1 MYTFFNQLLPFLIG
15 VIRIYGVSI
24 LLVFL
29 ALKLVNYLRR
39 RNLLSDQFDPIMLG
53 PLASI
58 YGLVTAFL
66 LSNAFIHVLELNS
79 TATAEAVTLNRLGA
93 IVSVLP
99 AEQRLEARRLI
110 YNYADSIAESES
122 RTMRS
127 GQRSPQTT
135 LALDELQLFFSSKNA
150 NLPSGVDASPAGT
163 LYQQSSAEILY
174 NIIDAREKRLSQ
186 AKPSFQSI
194 LWLSV
199 IVLYFAIAVLLFST
213 SRGGWRHR
221 INGGSLLIALPLP
234 ALFLDLFSNPF
245 TSGLIQT
252 QSIFRALFERNI

>member
-1 MYTFFNQLLPFLIG
+1 M
-15 VIRIYGVSI
+15 VSPCC
-24 LLVFL
+24 LVLL
-29 ALKLVNYLRR
+29 ALKLVAYLRR
-39 RNLLSDQFDPIMLG
+39 RKLLSDQFDPIMLG

-66 LSNAFIHVLELNS
+66 LSNAFVHVLELNS

-99 AEQRLEARRLI
+99 AEQRVEARRLV

-127 GQRSPQTT
+127 GQRSPKTT
-135 LALDELQLFFSSKNA
+135 LALDELQLFFSSNDA
-150 NLPSGVDASPAGT
+150 NLLKGADATPAGT

-186 AKPSFQSI
+186 AKPNFQSI
-194 LWLSV
+194 LWLAV
-199 IVLYFAIAVLLFST
+199 IVLYFAIAVLLFAT

-234 ALFLDLFSNPF
+234 ALFLDLFSHPF

>member
-1 MYTFFNQLLPFLIG
+1 MLLFINQLFPFLVG
-15 VIRIYGVSI
+15 VIRIYGIALV
-24 LLVFL
+24 LVFL
-29 ALKLVNYLRR
+29 ALKLVSFLRR
-39 RNLLSDQFDPIMLG
+39 RKLLSDQFDPIMLG

-58 YGLVTAFL
+58 FGLVTAFL

-99 AEQRLEARRLI
+99 EEQRVEARRLV
-110 YNYADSIAESES
+110 YDYADSIAESES
-122 RTMRS
+122 KTMRS
-127 GQRSPQTT
+127 GQRSPETS

-150 NLPSGVDASPAGT
+150 NLPKGIEESPAAT
-163 LYQQSSAEILY
+163 LYQQKSAEILY

-186 AKPSFQSI
+186 AKPNFQSI
-194 LWLSV
+194 LWLAV

-213 SRGGWRHR
+213 ARGGWRHR
-221 INGGSLLIALPLP
+221 INGGALLLALPLP

-252 QSIFRALFERNI
+252 EQVFRSLFERNI